1 MQTASELSSQW
12 RRPQP
17 NPPTGADG
25 EHATFCRL
33 CEAHCGLVATVQDGR
48 VVKLAPDRANPHS
61 LGHVCVKG
69 TQAHAITY
77 DRDRVLKPLKRVGGA
92 GAFVEVSWDE
102 ALDDIAA
109 RLKRIRKTHGAE
121 ALASYLGNP
130 TSFASE
136 NFVTQ
141 LELMAAMGSTRQ
153 YGASSQDTSA
163 RLAANYFAYGAPW
176 TTGMPDLPSCDF
188 IVIIGGNPL
197 VSNGSL
203 LWAPRIAHDLDAIAK
218 RGRVVVVDPR
228 RSETAA
234 RYEHLPIEPNGDV
247 WLLLGMLRTLAD
259 ENLVEPATLA
269 RDVSGWDELRAQLQ
283 HADLARCAANCGVPA
298 ESIRA
303 LARDFITARRATI
316 YSRIGICR
324 GPYATLT
331 NFLITAFNALSGSY
345 SREGGTMFG
354 REIFPRQKAKVS
366 GYAEAF
372 SRTGKV
378 PSIAGFLPSA
388 TMPDDIL
395 IDGPDRVRALLM
407 SCGNPLLSAPGGDRL
422 EQALQALELFVS
434 FDLYVNESNR
444 HAHYILPGTTFLER
458 PDVPVIGFGFM
469 IRPFVQYTDAVIAPL
484 GESRDEYGTYLA
496 ITQRMDL
503 GAPTRSRFRRWLGKF
518 GLAPRPMTLVD
529 LGLRL
534 GPIGDR
540 FGLRRGGWSLNKLRQ
555 HPHGVM
561 VDIPHGFESWRE
573 RIAYADKRIHVW
585 HERIAAECTRLFAT
599 PTDKPRFRLLSIREI
614 RSLNS
619 WMHNVDRLVRSQL
632 PVLTM
637 HPDDADELDVQD
649 GDVVRISTAAASLD
663 VPVRRSDEV
672 VRGAVCYP
680 HGWGHREHHG
690 GWQRANR
697 TVGVNINRLLGLG
710 VEAIEFV
717 SGSSLIDGLPVSIEN
732 IPQDASA
739 AASEARAIA
748 A

>member
-1 MQTASELSSQW
+1 MQVTSEFRSTQS
-12 RRPQP
+12 P
-17 NPPTGADG
+17 NPPVGADG

-33 CEAHCGLVATVQDGR
+33 CEAHCGLVATVLEGR
-48 VVKLAPDRANPHS
+48 IVKLAPDRGNPHS
-61 LGHVCVKG
+61 QGHVCVKG

-77 DRDRVLKPLKRVGGA
+77 DTDRVLKPLKRVGAA
-92 GAFVEVSWDE
+92 GDFVEVSWDE

-109 RLKRIRKTHGAE
+109 RLKQIRETHGPD

-130 TSFASE
+130 TSFAAE

-141 LELMAAMGSTRQ
+141 LELMASMGSTRQ

-163 RLAANYFAYGAPW
+163 RLLANYLAYGAPW
-176 TTGMPDLPSCDF
+176 TTGIPDLPSCDF
-188 IVIIGGNPL
+188 IVIIGGNPM

-203 LWAPRIAHDLDAIAK
+203 LWAPRIAHDLDAISK

-234 RYEHLPIEPNGDV
+234 RYEHLPIQPNGDV
-247 WLLLGMLRTLAD
+247 WLLLGMLRTLLD
-259 ENLVEPATLA
+259 ENLVDAEVLA
-269 RDVSGWDELRAQLQ
+269 RDISGWEELRAQLLM
-283 HADLARCAANCGVPA
+283 ADVDHCAASCGVPA
-298 ESIRA
+298 ASIRQ
-303 LARDFITARRATI
+303 LARDFVAARRATI

-331 NFLITAFNALSGSY
+331 NFLLTAFNALTGSY

-354 REIFPRQKAKVS
+354 REIFPRQKAKVG
-366 GYAEAF
+366 GYAESY
-372 SRTGKV
+372 SRTGRV

-395 IDGPDRVRALLM
+395 VDGPDRVRALLM
-407 SCGNPLLSAPGGDRL
+407 TCGNPLLSAPGGERL
-422 EQALQALELFVS
+422 EQALESLELFVS

-458 PDVPVIGFGFM
+458 DDVPVIGFGFM

-484 GESRDEYGTYLA
+484 GESRNEYDTYLA
-496 ITQRMDL
+496 ILQRMGL
-503 GAPTRSRFRRWLGKF
+503 GAPAASKLRRWLGKL
-518 GLAPRPMTLVD
+518 GLAPRPLTLID

-534 GPIGDR
+534 GPVGDR
-540 FGLRRGGWSLNKLRQ
+540 FGLRPKGWSLKKLRQ
-555 HPHGVM
+555 YPHGVM
-561 VDIPHGFESWRE
+561 VDVPHGFESWRK
-573 RIAYADKRIHVW
+573 RIAYPDHRIHVW
-585 HERIAAECTRLFAT
+585 HEIVASECARLFAERHA
-599 PTDKPRFRLLSIREI
+599 KPRFRLLSVREI

-632 PVLTM
+632 PMLTM
-637 HPDDADELDVQD
+637 HPDDADELGVND
-649 GDVVRISTAAASLD
+649 GDLVNISTAVATLE

-680 HGWGHREHHG
+680 HGWGHRDGHG

-697 TVGVNINRLLGLG
+697 TIGVNINRLLGLG
-710 VEAIEFV
+710 LDSIEFV
-717 SGSSLIDGLPVSIEN
+717 SGSTRIDGLEVSIEKVATG
-732 IPQDASA
+732 IAPSKLADP
-739 AASEARAIA
+739 AIA